1 MKDKRGFSL
10 IELLAA
16 LVIIGLILLIVIPAA
31 SRLLTS
37 NDVKEYKNYVALVE
51 AGAKAYANE
60 LKDALGSS
68 MDKGCTEVTLEELIK
83 SEMVKPFNDKKVTCS
98 GKVRLNNDKGKLD
111 VSLNLTCI
119 DDKGKETF
127 KKTDIE
133 NSSCVAFVHKEE
145 GALGTKIVKNGVGAG
160 SISTVGDNTYIR
172 GTSTSDPSNYV
183 WYSGNLWRIVY
194 YSNKEIK
201 LVSNDIVTVIPRNNT
216 ADVQYKN
223 SLVHKWL
230 ENIFLNSL
238 KQPSEYLT
246 DADWNM
252 TPTGGASFT
261 PSNDKTYI
269 VTSKVGLLNTFE
281 AFKIGGYLDK
291 DITWLMGN
299 PSTNSNKL
307 WIRKGSST
315 TEKNYSK
322 DNYYN
327 IRPAITMSPDVMV
340 VSGNGSLAMPYV
352 LEGNSTNVAK
362 NTLINIRYRGEYVK
376 VNGVLYRIVDTSGGL
391 TKIIMVD
398 TLPSRKFSNENED
411 TYNFSYSSLYTY
423 LKTEWYEKDLGTSKN
438 LIFEK
443 GSWCFRILGD
453 TTKFLTNPLSTCE
466 SDIFTSPVGLPSLG
480 ELYTTNFDGKRN
492 MFWTLDVPN
501 TTEATKTIWTVVQT
515 DNDSQTAKRD
525 VTAFAYVKPV
535 MYLKNNVI
543 ITGGEGTKAK
553 PFELGLK

>member
-1 MKDKRGFSL
+1 MKDRKGFSL

-37 NDVKEYKNYVALVE
+37 NDVKEYKNYVTLVE
-51 AGAKAYANE
+51 AGAKTYANE
-60 LKDALGSS
+60 LKDSLGSS
-68 MDKGCTEVTLEELIK
+68 MDKGCTEVTLDELIK
-83 SEMVKPFNDKKVTCS
+83 KEMVKPFNDKKVTCS
-98 GKVRLNNDKGKLD
+98 GKVRLNNNKGKLD

-127 KKTDIE
+127 KKTEIE
-133 NSSCVAFVHKEE
+133 NSSCIAFVHKEE
-145 GALGTKIVKNGVGAG
+145 GALGTKIKKNGVGAG
-160 SISTVGDNTYIR
+160 SISTVGGNTYVR

-183 WYSGNLWRIVY
+183 WYSGNLWRVVY
-194 YSNKEIK
+194 YNNKEIK

-216 ADVQYKN
+216 TDVQYKN

-238 KQPSEYLT
+238 KQPSKYLT
-246 DADWNM
+246 DSDWNM

-281 AFKIGGYLDK
+281 SFKIGGYLDK

-315 TEKNYSK
+315 TEKIYSK

-327 IRPAITMSPDVMV
+327 IRAAITMNPDVMV
-340 VSGNGSLAMPYV
+340 VSGNGSLETPYV

-362 NTLINIRYRGEYVK
+362 NTLINTRYSGEYVK
-376 VNGVLYRIVDTSGGL
+376 VNGVLYRIVTTSGGL

-398 TLPSRKFSNENED
+398 TLQQTSIYSDNAD
-411 TYNFSYSSLYTY
+411 IYNFSYTKLYSSLQD
-423 LKTEWYEKDLGTSKN
+423 WYRSDLGASQN

-443 GSWCFRILGD
+443 GSWCLRVLD
-453 TTKFLTNPLSTCE
+453 NTTKFLTNPLSTCE
-466 SDIFTSPVGLPSLG
+466 RDIFTSPVGLPSIG
-480 ELYTTNFDGKRN
+480 ELYTTNFDGKKN

-501 TTEATKTIWTVVQT
+501 TTEETKKIWTVVQGA
-515 DNDSQTAKRD
+515 NASQTEKRE
-525 VTAFAYVKPV
+525 VTSFAYVKPV
-535 MYLKNNVI
+535 MYLKNNVV
-543 ITGGEGTKAK
+543 ITSGEGTKAK